1 MLISPDIYCGR
12 MSWTHCTYCCS
23 IYWIW
28 FPLLLY
34 KGFRPRVSC
43 TMIAM
48 ICMDFSFLG
57 LDWNLTTQTGN
68 NCKVKDHHSLNFWDW
83 NAGLVDGELNS
94 ARSPSV
100 FTIYPNFGVVSNFHP
115 INSYH
120 FSLCKISLNHFFV
133 SPRCISMVHHRQ
145 HHNIPSIHCET
156 LPNHVE
162 YFETCK

>member
-1 MLISPDIYCGR
+1 MNGSPDHFKRLVLYWWNGNTHTYIYIIIYLLMLISPDIYCGR

-83 NAGLVDGELNS
+83 NAG
-94 ARSPSV
+94 
-100 FTIYPNFGVVSNFHP
+100 FGWWGTKFRKV
-115 INSYH
+115 
-120 FSLCKISLNHFFV
+120 SLCFYYISKFWGCLKFSSNQF
-133 SPRCISMVHHRQ
+133 
-145 HHNIPSIHCET
+145 
-156 LPNHVE
+156 LPLLTV
-162 YFETCK
+162 